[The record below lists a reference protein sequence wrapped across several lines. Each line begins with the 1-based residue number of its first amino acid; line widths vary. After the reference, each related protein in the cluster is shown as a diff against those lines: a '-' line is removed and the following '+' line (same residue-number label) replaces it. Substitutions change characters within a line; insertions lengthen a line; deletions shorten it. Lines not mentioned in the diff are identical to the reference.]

1 MVQRITD
8 SKSVTSV
15 WVGREIEDKCCCI
28 DSTTTLQ
35 HVFNIWHG
43 CTKLQMRSILDGAFF
58 KNHKNKQVK

>member
-8 SKSVTSV
+8 SKSVISA

-28 DSTTTLQ
+28 DSTTDLH

-43 CTKLQMRSILDGAFF
+43 CTKLQTRSILDGAFF
-58 KNHKNKQVK
+58 KITRINK